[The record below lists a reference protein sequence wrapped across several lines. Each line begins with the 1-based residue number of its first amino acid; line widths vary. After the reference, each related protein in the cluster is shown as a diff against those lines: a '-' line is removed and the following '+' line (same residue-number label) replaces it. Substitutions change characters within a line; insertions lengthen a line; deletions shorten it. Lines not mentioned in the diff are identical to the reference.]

1 MTLLLDTH
9 VLLWLAAGDSRLG
22 EQARTAVLGADTHVS
37 AISVWEIAIKQA
49 SGRLQASALEPYL
62 DAADFFPMPFTGAH
76 ARVAGTLPP
85 HHRDP
90 FDRALVAQAQVE
102 GLVLVT
108 ADPQLSAYAVA
119 LLDATR

>member
-1 MTLLLDTH
+1 VNLLLDTH
-9 VLLWLAAGDSRLG
+9 VLLWFAQADARLG
-22 EQARTAVLGADTHVS
+22 SAARAAVRQGGNVS
-37 AISVWEIAIKQA
+37 AITTWEIGIKQA
-49 SGRLQASALEPYL
+49 LGRLDAGALQGWFE
-62 DAADFFPMPFTGAH
+62 ADDYRELPFTSRHG
-76 ARVAGTLPP
+76 RVAGALPP

-108 ADPQLSAYAVA
+108 ADPAVQQYDVA